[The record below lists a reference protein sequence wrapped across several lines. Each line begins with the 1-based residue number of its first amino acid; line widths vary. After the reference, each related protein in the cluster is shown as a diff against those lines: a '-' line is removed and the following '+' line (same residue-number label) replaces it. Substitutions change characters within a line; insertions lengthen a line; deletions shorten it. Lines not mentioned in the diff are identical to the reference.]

1 MPLLIKVGVLFASH
15 NARGISTGTVV
26 RQDRDNASQVF
37 AEYTISRIPY
47 SVRSTFNE
55 SQLGAIREAL
65 VAQQRGAKHRLDV
78 RLRIPLFFRA
88 YYIVF
93 FGGRDQRKFVAKLE
107 LERLHRLPKP
117 LVRSFY
123 IFAVMAVSA
132 GAIASILLAVYL
144 VKSFLGFDFFSVHL
158 SEIIGVD
165 VFGYAKQLF
174 SSWGLND

>member
-1 MPLLIKVGVLFASH
+1 MS
-15 NARGISTGTVV
+15 
-26 RQDRDNASQVF
+26 QDRDNAGQIF

-47 SVRSTFNE
+47 NVRSSFSE

-65 VAQQRGAKHRLDV
+65 IAQQGSARHSLDV

-88 YYIVF
+88 YYLVL

-107 LERLHRLPKP
+107 LERINRLPKV

-123 IFAVMAVSA
+123 LIAVTLVSA
-132 GAIASILLAVYL
+132 GAVASILLAIYL
-144 VKSFLGFDFFSVHL
+144 AKSFLGFDFFPVHL

-165 VFGYAKQLF
+165 VYGYAKQFF
-174 SSWGLND
+174 SSWSSNE